1 MGRVIKECFVAAVV
15 IHRKF
20 KITGIFL
27 LYEESLSRNL
37 VYTIIIIITNSYV
50 VCTM

>member
-1 MGRVIKECFVAAVV
+1 MGRVIKECLVAAVV

-20 KITGIFL
+20 KMTGIVL

-37 VYTIIIIITNSYV
+37 VYTVIIIITNSYV
-50 VCTM
+50 VYTM